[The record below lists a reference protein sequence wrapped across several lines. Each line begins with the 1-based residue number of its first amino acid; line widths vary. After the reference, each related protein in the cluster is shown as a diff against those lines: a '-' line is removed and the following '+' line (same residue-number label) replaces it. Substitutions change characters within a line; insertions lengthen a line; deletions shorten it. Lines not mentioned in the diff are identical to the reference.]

1 MTQRPTH
8 PTPEDPFYQAIGYV
22 KGTFG
27 EEQLHIRQGSYPA
40 IAMLAARRKL
50 SQVEGQPL
58 RFSVYPKFN
67 LKTGELKFL
76 IRGWNEFSEEPDEWF
91 LAGLWQFIPQYR
103 RPVLAIHRNE
113 KHWDGD
119 KCKSAYLPFVW
130 KDGPNPWK
138 FNPRAEEKGRP
149 MFICCTA
156 TLDRKFPRFFLKDEL
171 FQLEQSPRRVPK
183 PPQERRPPDHQR
195 PNQDFPSRPFKPA
208 ESEALAEEQPIVP
221 PPSSPEASPT
231 HSGDQE
237 TSNTKPKP
245 KPKPKQVA

>member
-1 MTQRPTH
+1 MH

-22 KGTFG
+22 RGTYSN
-27 EEQLHIRQGSYPA
+27 EELHIRQGSYPA

-50 SQVEGQPL
+50 EQIESQPL

-76 IRGWNEFSEEPDEWF
+76 IRGWNPFDNQLDEWH

-149 MFICCTA
+149 LFVCCTA
-156 TLDRKFPRFFLKDEL
+156 TLDRKYPRFFLKDEL
-171 FQLEQSPRRVPK
+171 FQLEQSPRRVPRPDHRANPKPFQPRDKSAQAAQALDQPTPESIPEVTPEYGEDVTPAAK
-183 PPQERRPPDHQR
+183 PP
-195 PNQDFPSRPFKPA
+195 
-208 ESEALAEEQPIVP
+208 EQKL
-221 PPSSPEASPT
+221 
-231 HSGDQE
+231 GDG
-237 TSNTKPKP
+237 TATPVKSKP